1 MKKKT
6 ELTDINKDSD
16 EINTIAKQIDQAPGN
31 SNYRTGYNMDSSK
44 FTDKNY
50 LKILESKYIK

>member
-1 MKKKT
+1 MKKTT